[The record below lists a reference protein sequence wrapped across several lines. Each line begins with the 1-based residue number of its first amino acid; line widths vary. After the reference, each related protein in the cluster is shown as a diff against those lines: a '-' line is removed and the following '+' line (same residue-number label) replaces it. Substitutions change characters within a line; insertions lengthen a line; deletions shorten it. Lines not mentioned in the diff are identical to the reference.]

1 MDRLKSRAIFRGEIM
16 KILIV
21 RHGIAEE
28 SARGGD
34 RARALTD
41 EGKKKMKEAAE
52 GFARLDLEI
61 DTIYSSPLV
70 RAIQTAEIL
79 AKAIDYKETIENMEE
94 LSPGYSPK
102 DVMQRLQ
109 SLKKVETIALAGH
122 EPNCSELASHLLG
135 DAEVEFKKG
144 AICLLETESLQTGSG
159 NLIWHLSPQ
168 ILRMIAR

>member
-1 MDRLKSRAIFRGEIM
+1 M

-34 RARALTD
+34 RERALTE

-52 GFARLDLEI
+52 GFAHLELEI
-61 DTIYSSPLV
+61 DKIYSSPLV

-79 AKAIDYKETIENMEE
+79 AKAIGYKGTIEKMEE
-94 LSPGYSPK
+94 LSPAYSPK
-102 DVMQRLQ
+102 DAMDRLR
-109 SLKKVETIALAGH
+109 SLKKIETLALAGH

-135 DAEVEFKKG
+135 EAEVEFKKG
-144 AICLLETESLQTGSG
+144 AICLIETESLNAGSG
-159 NLIWHLSPQ
+159 RLIWHLSPQ
-168 ILRMIAR
+168 ILRMIAK

>member
-1 MDRLKSRAIFRGEIM
+1 MISKRGEMM
-16 KILIV
+16 KIFIV
-21 RHGIAEE
+21 RHAIAED

-34 RARALTD
+34 RERALTE

-70 RAIQTAEIL
+70 RAVQTAEIV
-79 AKAIDYKETIENMEE
+79 AKAIGYKGTIENMEE

-102 DVMQRLQ
+102 DVVNRLQ
-109 SLKKVETIALAGH
+109 SLKKTGTLALAGH

-135 DAEVEFKKG
+135 TAEVEFKKG
-144 AICLLETESLQTGSG
+144 AICLIETESVKPGSG
-159 NLIWHLSPQ
+159 RLIWHLSPQ
-168 ILRMIAR
+168 ILRMMGK